1 MAEYESIHGTR
12 VKYLTSDPTLTDSS
26 TEGQV
31 WYNSTTGTNRALV
44 QIKAWAAGGFLPT
57 ATNNNAS
64 AVQAPQASALSFG
77 GGNTLSQTIEY
88 NGYAWTAGGNLGTP
102 RYVLSG
108 AGVQTAALGFG
119 GYQHPPGVFKNST
132 EEYNGSS
139 WTAGGNLG
147 TARGS
152 MGGGGTQTAALAVGG
167 APLSP
172 QVQSEEY
179 NGSSWTA
186 GGNYPVG
193 LQSMAIAGPQT
204 ASLGAG
210 GISGSPIEGSLVVTN
225 YDGSSWTVV
234 SGTIPNGQNRAAT
247 AGTQTHAVV
256 FGGNINTPP
265 PAGPGTPG
273 VVTTAT
279 NEWDGSTFA
288 ITANMATARQSYA
301 GGGTATA
308 AIGFGGDK
316 NPGASNDTEEYNS
329 ALTTVG
335 AGVWAAGGNL
345 STARGS
351 FNTSYGTQTAS
362 LATGGERTPGGTM
375 GTEVEE
381 YGGTSWTSGGAIPT
395 ATGNM
400 GGGGTQTA
408 AIMMGGNTP
417 GDNRVATNYN
427 YDGSSWTANP
437 NMPQVSG
444 ATRGFGTQTA
454 AICIGGQQNPGNITH
469 KKTMEWNG
477 SSWSDGGDYPVDNTP
492 NQGIVNVMGFGTQT
506 AALCAG
512 GSHGNGYG
520 STSKLNSNSYDGS
533 SWTATNALQSL
544 ALFGGAFGTQGG
556 GIISG
561 YAPPPVGL
569 TTTQKWDGNG
579 WTTTTSNSVGS
590 QGKGA
595 AGDLSSGL
603 IIGGIF
609 APSSPNAPNW
619 GEIANTEEWTGD
631 SVIAAAAST
640 LTTS

>member
-1 MAEYESIHGTR
+1 MSDYESIHGTR
-12 VKYLTSDPTLTDSS
+12 IKYLTSDPTLNST

-31 WYNSTTGTNRALV
+31 WYNSTSGTNKTLV
-44 QIKAWAAGGFLPT
+44 QFKSFSSGGFTPT
-57 ATNNNAS
+57 AGSGNAS
-64 AVQAPQASALSFG
+64 AVQATQATALSFG
-77 GGNTLSQTIEY
+77 LGTSQPQTIEY
-88 NGYAWTAGGNLGTP
+88 SGYAWTDGGSLNTG
-102 RYVLSG
+102 RFVLKG
-108 AGVQTAALGFG
+108 AGTQTAALGFG
-119 GYQHPPGVFKNST
+119 GYVDPGGFTTATEEYDGSSWTAGGALPSSRSNMGGGGTQTAALSVGGGGPVSPGNNT

-139 WTAGGNLG
+139 WTAGG
-147 TARGS
+147 A
-152 MGGGGTQTAALAVGG
+152 
-167 APLSP
+167 
-172 QVQSEEY
+172 
-179 NGSSWTA
+179 
-186 GGNYPVG
+186 YPVA
-193 LQSMAIAGPQT
+193 LQDVGIAGPQT
-204 ASLGAG
+204 AALAAG
-210 GISGSPIEGSLVVTN
+210 GISGPPTGGKTIVAN

-234 SGTIPNGQNRAAT
+234 SGTIPNGQNRAAM
-247 AGTQTHAVV
+247 AGTQTHAVL
-256 FGGNINTPP
+256 FGGNTTAVNAPP
-265 PAGPGTPG
+265 NGQ
-273 VVTTAT
+273 VTTDS
-279 NEWDGSTFA
+279 NEWDGSTFFT
-288 ITANMATARQSYA
+288 TASMTTARQTYGGA
-301 GGGTATA
+301 GTGTS
-308 AIGFGGDK
+308 AIGFNGDK
-316 NPGASNDTEEYNS
+316 NPGNSNNTEEYTS
-329 ALTTVG
+329 AITQVG
-335 AGVWAAGGNL
+335 AGVWSSGGNL

-351 FNTSYGTQTAS
+351 FNFSYGTQTAS

-395 ATGNM
+395 ATGGM

-454 AICIGGQQNPGNITH
+454 AICIGGMQNPGNTYH

-477 SSWSDGGDYPVDNTP
+477 SSWSDGGDYPVNNTP
-492 NQGIVNVMGFGTQT
+492 NQGVINLMGFGTQT

-512 GSHGNGYG
+512 GGHGNGAG
-520 STSKLNSNSYDGS
+520 SNNRLNTNSYDGS
-533 SWTATNALQSL
+533 SWSAENDLGSL

-569 TTTQKWDGNG
+569 TTTQRWDGNG

-595 AGDLSSGL
+595 GGDLSSGL

-609 APSSPNAPNW
+609 APSSPNSPNW

-631 SVIAAAAST
+631 SVVAAAAST

>member
-12 VKYLTSDPTLTDSS
+12 VKYLTSDPTLDSS

-57 ATNNNAS
+57 ATNNNGSATQGTQTAS
-64 AVQAPQASALSFG
+64 LSFG
-77 GGNTLSQTIEY
+77 GGNTLPQTIEY
-88 NGYAWTAGGNLGTP
+88 NGYAWATGGNLGTP

-119 GYQHPPGVFKNST
+119 GYTLSPNAFSTAT

-139 WTAGGNLG
+139 WTAGGALSP
-147 TARGS
+147 ARGS
-152 MGGGGTQTAALAVGG
+152 MGSNGTQTAAIAVGG

-172 QVQSEEY
+172 GNNTAEY
-179 NGSSWTA
+179 DGSSWTA
-186 GGNYPVG
+186 GGAYPVA
-193 LQSMAIAGPQT
+193 LQNVAIAGPQT
-204 ASLGAG
+204 AALGAG
-210 GISGSPIEGSLVVTN
+210 GISGPPTGGKTIVAN

-256 FGGNINTPP
+256 FGGNTTASGPP
-265 PAGPGTPG
+265 NG

-279 NEWDGSTFA
+279 NEWDGSTFS

-301 GGGTATA
+301 GAGTATS
-308 AIGFGGDK
+308 AIGFAGDK

-329 ALTTVG
+329 AITQVG

-345 STARGS
+345 STARGGT
-351 FNTSYGTQTAS
+351 NTSYGTQTAA
-362 LATGGERTPGGTM
+362 LMTGGERTPGGTQE
-375 GTEVEE
+375 TAVEE
-381 YGGTSWTSGGAIPT
+381 YSGTSWTSGGAIPT
-395 ATGNM
+395 ATSTM

-417 GDNRVATNYN
+417 GDNRVKTDYDYN
-427 YDGSSWTANP
+427 GSSWTANP
-437 NMPQVSG
+437 NMPQDSG

-469 KKTMEWNG
+469 KKTMEFNG

-492 NQGIVNVMGFGTQT
+492 NQGIINVMGFGTQT

-520 STSKLNSNSYDGS
+520 STTKLNTNIYDGS
-533 SWTATNALQSL
+533 SWTAGNNLQSL

-619 GEIANTEEWTGD
+619 GEVANTEEWTGD

>member
-12 VKYLTSDPTLTDSS
+12 VRYLTSDPTLDSS

-31 WYNSTTGTNRALV
+31 WYNSTSGANKALV
-44 QIKAWAAGGFLPT
+44 QIKSWSSGGSLATARAQVGGAGTQTAGLCFGGMPGGT
-57 ATNNNAS
+57 AT
-64 AVQAPQASALSFG
+64 G
-77 GGNTLSQTIEY
+77 ITEEY
-88 NGYAWTAGGNLGTP
+88 NGYNWSPGGTMTTARREVAGLGIQTAALAVGGFISPSAPLQRDETELYNGSTWSEQNDLTTEKRTSGAAGTTSAGLVFGGLVPPNTGTNQTEEWDGTNWSEQNNLNTT
-102 RYVLSG
+102 RSHLSG
-108 AGVQTAALGFG
+108 AGTQTAALGFG
-119 GYQHPPGVFKNST
+119 GYIPGSGGTGAT
-132 EEYNGSS
+132 EEYNGTN
-139 WTAGGNLG
+139 WTTVNSMN
-147 TARGS
+147 TARRS
-152 MGGGGTQTAALAVGG
+152 MGPAGTQTAAL
-167 APLSP
+167 
-172 QVQSEEY
+172 
-179 NGSSWTA
+179 
-186 GGNYPVG
+186 
-193 LQSMAIAGPQT
+193 
-204 ASLGAG
+204 
-210 GISGSPIEGSLVVTN
+210 
-225 YDGSSWTVV
+225 
-234 SGTIPNGQNRAAT
+234 
-247 AGTQTHAVV
+247 
-256 FGGNINTPP
+256 
-265 PAGPGTPG
+265 
-273 VVTTAT
+273 
-279 NEWDGSTFA
+279 
-288 ITANMATARQSYA
+288 
-301 GGGTATA
+301 
-308 AIGFGGDK
+308 GFGGSAVPAPPTTFNATEEYDGITWYTSPATLALGRRDLGGCGTHPAALAFAG
-316 NPGASNDTEEYNS
+316 NGPSPNVASTEEYNS
-329 ALTTVG
+329 AITQVG

-345 STARGS
+345 STARGG
-351 FNTSYGTQTAS
+351 FNTSYGIQTAS
-362 LATGGERTPGGTM
+362 LATGGERTPGGTQE
-375 GTEVEE
+375 TAVEE

-395 ATGNM
+395 ATSGM

-417 GDNRVATNYN
+417 GDNRVKTDLDYN
-427 YDGSSWTANP
+427 GSSWTANP
-437 NMPQVSG
+437 NMPQDSG

-533 SWTATNALQSL
+533 SWTATNALQSI

-569 TTTQKWDGNG
+569 TTTQRWDGNG

-590 QGKGA
+590 QGKAA

-609 APSSPNAPNW
+609 APSSPNSPNW

>member
-1 MAEYESIHGTR
+1 MAEYESIHGTK
-12 VKYLTSDPTLTDSS
+12 VKYLSSDPTLDST

-31 WYNSTTGTNRALV
+31 WYNSTSGTNKSLV
-44 QIKAWAAGGFLPT
+44 QFKAWAAGGFLPT
-57 ATNNNAS
+57 ATNNNGSATQGTQTAS
-64 AVQAPQASALSFG
+64 LSFG
-77 GGNTLSQTIEY
+77 GGATTSQTIEY
-88 NGYAWTAGGNLGTP
+88 DGYAWATGGNLGTP

-119 GYQHPPGVFKNST
+119 GYQHPPGVFKDST
-132 EEYNGSS
+132 EEYDGSS
-139 WTAGGNLG
+139 WTGGGALSN
-147 TARGS
+147 ARGS
-152 MGGGGTQTAALAVGG
+152 MGGNGTQTAAIAVTG

-172 QVQSEEY
+172 GTQSEEY

-186 GGNYPVG
+186 GGAYPVAQ
-193 LQSMAIAGPQT
+193 QSIAVAGPQT
-204 ASLGAG
+204 AALGAG
-210 GISGSPIEGSLVVTN
+210 GISGGPENGSTLVTN

-247 AGTQTHAVV
+247 AGGQTHAVV

-273 VVTTAT
+273 IVTTAT
-279 NEWDGSTFA
+279 NEWDGSTFT

-301 GGGTATA
+301 GAGTATS

-329 ALTTVG
+329 AITQVG

-345 STARGS
+345 STARGGT
-351 FNTSYGTQTAS
+351 NTSYGTQTAA
-362 LATGGERTPGGTM
+362 LMTGGERTPGGAM

-395 ATGNM
+395 ATGGM
-400 GGGGTQTA
+400 GGGGPQTA

-417 GDNRVATNYN
+417 GDNRVKTDYDYN
-427 YDGSSWTANP
+427 GSSWTANP
-437 NMPQVSG
+437 DMPQISG

-454 AICIGGQQNPGNITH
+454 AICIGGNQNPGNNTH
-469 KKTMEWNG
+469 KKTMEFNG
-477 SSWSDGGDYPVDNTP
+477 SSWSDGGDYPVNHTP
-492 NQGIVNVMGFGTQT
+492 NAGIVNLMGFGTQT
-506 AALCAG
+506 AAVGAG
-512 GSHGNGYG
+512 GQHGNGFG
-520 STSKLNSNSYDGS
+520 SSNQLNTNIYDGS
-533 SWTATNALQSL
+533 SWTAGNNLQSL

-569 TTTQKWDGNG
+569 TTTQRWDGNG

-609 APSSPNAPNW
+609 APSSPNSPNW

-631 SVIAAAAST
+631 SVIAAVAST

>member
-1 MAEYESIHGTR
+1 M
-12 VKYLTSDPTLTDSS
+12 
-26 TEGQV
+26 
-31 WYNSTTGTNRALV
+31 
-44 QIKAWAAGGFLPT
+44 
-57 ATNNNAS
+57 
-64 AVQAPQASALSFG
+64 
-77 GGNTLSQTIEY
+77 GGN
-88 NGYAWTAGGNLGTP
+88 
-102 RYVLSG
+102 
-108 AGVQTAALGFG
+108 
-119 GYQHPPGVFKNST
+119 
-132 EEYNGSS
+132 
-139 WTAGGNLG
+139 
-147 TARGS
+147 
-152 MGGGGTQTAALAVGG
+152 GTQTAALAVGG
-167 APLSP
+167 SPLSP
-172 QVQSEEY
+172 QVLSEEY

-204 ASLGAG
+204 AALGAG
-210 GISGSPIEGSLVVTN
+210 GVSGAPTDASTVVTN

-247 AGTQTHAVV
+247 AGGQTHAVV

-273 VVTTAT
+273 IVTTAT
-279 NEWDGSTFA
+279 NEWDGSTFN

-301 GGGTATA
+301 GAGTATS
-308 AIGFGGDK
+308 AIGFSGDK
-316 NPGASNDTEEYNS
+316 NPGDSNDTEEYNS
-329 ALTTVG
+329 ALTQVG

-345 STARGS
+345 STARGAT
-351 FNTSYGTQTAS
+351 NTSYGTQTAA
-362 LATGGERTPGGTM
+362 LMTGGERTPGGSM

-395 ATGNM
+395 ATGGM
-400 GGGGTQTA
+400 GGGGPQTA

-417 GDNRVATNYN
+417 GDNRVKTDYDYN
-427 YDGSSWTANP
+427 GSSWTANP
-437 NMPQVSG
+437 NMPENSG

-469 KKTMEWNG
+469 KKTMEFNG

-492 NQGIVNVMGFGTQT
+492 NAGIVNLMGFGTQT
-506 AALCAG
+506 AAVGAG

-520 STSKLNSNSYDGS
+520 STSKLNTNIYDGS
-533 SWTATNALQSL
+533 SWTAGNNLQSL

-569 TTTQKWDGNG
+569 TTTQRWDGSG

-595 AGDLSSGL
+595 GGDLSSGL

-631 SVIAAAAST
+631 SVIAAVAST